1 MTVATIEDLA
11 RMKQEILGL
20 SAPASIVGEVAQS
33 TKFRRMLGSDMAI
46 GRLLT
51 GPQFI
56 DSVAIDN
63 GAVIASKLEAQLVL
77 ATAIIAGA
85 VSPADR
91 LEFDATGLRAY
102 GTVSATP
109 NTNTLNIQNDGDF
122 TFGVSPNQI
131 AFVASTGVL
140 TVPAAVITSLTIAAV
155 GSGIVGGN
163 YDTAS
168 GNPKLRLSTSGIEM
182 WNASS
187 AKTVAL
193 NAADGTFVLSNDPS
207 GANRISIADTGI
219 ELWKSSTRQF
229 YLQAGGATNAITMLL
244 TGPGASDYIGMNPT
258 DGLWLGASTYAG
270 AATKFRV
277 SPTGAL
283 QATSATIS
291 GAITATSGEL
301 QSLSVTGA
309 LTMGSGGIVR
319 SSGTT
324 TRVEMDNTGLYGY
337 NAGTARF
344 QLLNNG
350 SGWLG
355 ASTTLAWTNAGV
367 LTLAGFT
374 ATSSLLSSGS
384 GGSYVTMSS
393 GATAFSA
400 GGATPASA
408 PFNVSSAGALK
419 ASSLVI
425 TGTATFSGGS
435 LTLPNGGTISSSTVD
450 VNSGTLDG
458 LTIDGTLTMASGGKI
473 LLNSAGRI
481 EDADGSYWNQ
491 DGITLF
497 SPTSQGDS
505 ILWKY
510 SGWGTSRPY
519 SVISVLG
526 STTQATSFFE
536 SYYGNGT
543 TPNTAGAYLSVHGEA
558 GIGRAALIATGN
570 SGVNGTVLTLH
581 DEATAA
587 NSYMEFVV
595 RGNEVGQF
603 NYTNRT
609 LSLNGYLHPGNGT
622 NQQTATSIRSAG
634 THLDMH
640 LSDTA
645 GSSGF
650 RVLDSG
656 GTVVWLVNSDG
667 QMSLPGSDLSA
678 AGTYYGRVPVAFN
691 GGTKYIHL
699 FNA

>member
-1 MTVATIEDLA
+1 MTVATMEDLA

-91 LEFDATGLRAY
+91 LELDATGFRAY

-319 SSGTT
+319 SSSTT

-355 ASTTLAWTNAGV
+355 ASTTLAWTNGGV

-450 VNSGTLDG
+450 VNSGTLDN
-458 LTIDGTLTMASGGKI
+458 LTVDGVITIGSGGSI
-473 LLNSAGRI
+473 V
-481 EDADGSYWNQ
+481 DADGSSWSQ
-491 DGITLF
+491 TGLTLI
-497 SPTSQGDS
+497 SPASQGDT

-510 SGWGTSRPY
+510 SGWSANRPY
-519 SVISVLG
+519 GTISAASS
-526 STTQATSFFE
+526 STSNTQYVE
-536 SYYGNGT
+536 SYYGNGSSPT
-543 TPNTAGAYLSVHGEA
+543 LTGSILSLHAESNI
-558 GIGRAALIATGN
+558 GIAQLIASGN
-570 SGVNGTVLTLH
+570 GGVSSSRVQLYDH
-581 DEATAA
+581 ATAA
-587 NSYMEFVV
+587 NSYMMFEV
-595 RGNEVGQF
+595 RGREVGQF
-603 NYTNRT
+603 DYTNRT
-609 LSLNGYLHPGNGT
+609 LSLNGYLHPGDGT
-622 NQQTATSIRSAG
+622 AQQTTTSIRSAG